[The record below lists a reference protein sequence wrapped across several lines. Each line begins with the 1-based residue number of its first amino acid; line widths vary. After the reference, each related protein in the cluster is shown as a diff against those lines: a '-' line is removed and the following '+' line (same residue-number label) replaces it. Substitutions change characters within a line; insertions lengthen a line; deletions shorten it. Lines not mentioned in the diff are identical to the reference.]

1 LLATSDVIS
10 VNCPLTAETRHLL
23 GPAEFT
29 KMKTG
34 VFIVNT
40 ARGAI
45 IDEEALV
52 QALKSGKG
60 RCGLLMHWYCLLT
73 LSSVS
78 SGIGR
83 VRARTQHTSR
93 SP

>member
-52 QALKSGKG
+52 QALRSGKG
-60 RCGLLMHWYCLLT
+60 RWSLLMQCHCLLT
-73 LSSVS
+73 FFFF
-78 SGIGR
+78 
-83 VRARTQHTSR
+83 
-93 SP
+93 

>member
-34 VFIVNT
+34 VYIVNT

-60 RCGLLMHWYCLLT
+60 RWNLLM
-73 LSSVS
+73 
-78 SGIGR
+78 
-83 VRARTQHTSR
+83 Q
-93 SP
+93 